1 MEIDTEIC
9 VIGGGPAGSAAALRL
24 AQLGRRVCL
33 IERQSFPRQ
42 HVGESLPPSI
52 WPILNLLGVDESIA
66 QAGFL
71 RASGS
76 LLHWAGTFERRGVDG
91 DHPGLLVDRGQF
103 DAVLLRAAQAAGV
116 QVVQPARAYRPVRRR
131 SGWEISVRTDTD
143 AFLVRAKIL
152 LDAAGRQAGL
162 SRRFRRTSKPLLA
175 LYAYWQVPPGFGPQA
190 RVEAGSGHWYWGAL
204 LQGGVVNAMVFVDPD
219 TCVGLPPA
227 DRRDLYLNLLA
238 QSTLLSACL
247 EQRRIGPVRRAD
259 AASQV
264 ETTPPT
270 RDLLRV
276 GEASFSVD
284 ALSSQGVQLAMGQ
297 AVQAAA
303 VVNTLLET
311 PEHSDLALSFYA
323 DRQAER
329 VQTHAALA
337 ADFYARQHAVNPS
350 LFWAERAEPL
360 DWLMPPALDP
370 NTEVLRDDQPLNLSP
385 QAKLITSGVQT
396 ASRIEPGLVVA
407 HPNLPRPIANLEGAM
422 LGPLLERLDGPT
434 TCLDIIKHWSEGLGA
449 HRASRILRWL
459 WYHRVVIPAADR
471 S

>member
-1 MEIDTEIC
+1 MEIETEIC

-33 IERQSFPRQ
+33 IERQTFPRQ

-52 WPILNLLGVDESIA
+52 WPILNLLGVDETVS

-76 LLHWAGTFERRGVDG
+76 LLHWAGAFERRGVAG

-103 DAVLLRAAQAAGV
+103 DAVLLRAAQAAGA
-116 QVVQPARAYRPVRRR
+116 QVVQPARAYRPVRQQ
-131 SGWEISVRTDTD
+131 SGWEIPVRTDTG
-143 AFLVRAKIL
+143 AFRIQAQIL

-162 SRRFRRTSKPLLA
+162 GRRFLPASQPLLA
-175 LYAYWQVPPGFGPQA
+175 LYAYWHVPPGFGPQA
-190 RVEAGSGHWYWGAL
+190 RVEAGQGHWYWGAL
-204 LQGGVVNAMVFVDPD
+204 LPGGVVNAMVFVDPD
-219 TCVGLPPA
+219 ACIGLPPA

-238 QSTLLSACL
+238 RSTLLAPCL

-259 AASQV
+259 ATSQA

-276 GEASFSVD
+276 GEASFAVD

-303 VVNTLLET
+303 VVNTLLTT

-323 DRQAER
+323 DRQFER

-337 ADFYARQHAVNPS
+337 ADFYARQHAVDPS
-350 LFWAERAEPL
+350 HFWAERAKPL
-360 DWLMPPALDP
+360 DWVKSPAFDP
-370 NTEVLRDDQPLNLSP
+370 NREALRDDQPLILSP
-385 QAKLITSGVQT
+385 QAKLIASGVQT
-396 ASRIEPGLVVA
+396 ASHIEPGLVIG
-407 HPNLPRPIANLEGAM
+407 HPNLPRPVANLEGAM
-422 LGPLLERLDGPT
+422 LGPLLERLGAPT
-434 TCLDIIKHWSEGLGA
+434 TTLNIIKSWSEVLA
-449 HRASRILRWL
+449 THTASRILRWL
-459 WYHRVVIPAADR
+459 WYHRIVIPAADQA
-471 S
+471 